1 VSNSPAH
8 GADGGDL
15 APVVEITARHAAP
28 RRRQGALVATSA
40 ENPSEGLPEDDDA
53 FLAALS
59 SALPSPTKALRA
71 LIVTLA
77 LAQLVLVLPWLVDRD
92 PFGLLETSSPA
103 HLARDGA
110 LGLVVAVAAL
120 LAAWRPRWAIPC
132 FAIGS
137 VTLVAQTLAGLIDND
152 PGGST
157 GRELVHV
164 PSIAL
169 TFLVALSAIR
179 LTALGPRR

>member
-1 VSNSPAH
+1 MSHSPAH
-8 GADGGDL
+8 GGNDTDL
-15 APVVEITARHAAP
+15 ATVVEITARHAAV
-28 RRRQGALVATSA
+28 RRRNDAPAATS
-40 ENPSEGLPEDDDA
+40 PDDDDA
-53 FLAALS
+53 FLADLS
-59 SALPSPTKALRA
+59 DALPSPATALRA
-71 LIVTLA
+71 LIVVLA

-92 PFGLLETSSPA
+92 PFGLLGTSSPA

-152 PGGST
+152 TGAST